1 MQLCHSQIATLAAQ
15 LQKCRR
21 CPQADRQVKRV
32 AEEVVHAWE
41 RDLRRLKWLF
51 LTYFL
56 LPLEQIGHLSVP
68 FSVFYLS

>member
-1 MQLCHSQIATLAAQ
+1 MRLCHSQIATLAAQ

-21 CPQADRQVKRV
+21 CPQADRQVQRV

-41 RDLRRLKWLF
+41 RDLCRLKWLF

-56 LPLEQIGHLSVP
+56 QPLEQICHLSVP
-68 FSVFYLS
+68 FSGFYLS